1 MLKNM
6 THKSLLLH
14 IINQRAGEGENVAI
28 TIAVSR
34 QDGRQKAAAAALE
47 QAGYRVVRPQSEIC
61 ADVLLLPMPFQP
73 SQEELNQLIKCV
85 KPNGM
90 VLAGMPSKSA
100 VDSFEQR
107 QIEVQDYAKCEELTL
122 LNAIP
127 TAEGCLQIL
136 MNLRTKTIWNSR
148 ILITGFGRIA
158 KLLARDC
165 MTLGAK
171 VSIAA
176 RNPAQRAE
184 AAAWGCD
191 TLSLK
196 NLKEKVLE
204 TDIAINTVPF
214 LLFDAEVLTE
224 MNVDCLLIDLASSPG
239 GVDFEQAEHL
249 GIRTEWARGLPP
261 KYAPETAGE
270 ILAQTVQTI
279 LQEREGEK

>member
-1 MLKNM
+1 M
-6 THKSLLLH
+6 THKSLRLH

-47 QAGYRVVRPQSEIC
+47 QAGYQVIRPQPEIC
-61 ADVLLLPMPFQP
+61 ADVLVLPMPFQP
-73 SQEELNQLIKCV
+73 SQEELKQLVKCI
-85 KPNGM
+85 KPNGI

-100 VDSFEQR
+100 IDAFEQR
-107 QIEVQDYAKCEELTL
+107 QVEVQDYAKCEELTL

-127 TAEGCLQIL
+127 TAEACLQIL
-136 MNLRTKTIWNSR
+136 MNLRKKTIWNSKV
-148 ILITGFGRIA
+148 LITGFGRIA

-191 TLSLK
+191 TLPLK
-196 NLKEKVLE
+196 DLKETVSLM
-204 TDIAINTVPF
+204 DIAINTVPF
-214 LLFDAEVLTE
+214 LLFDAEVLME
-224 MNVDCLLIDLASSPG
+224 MNPRCVLIDLASSPG
-239 GVDFEQAEHL
+239 GVDFEQAEKL
-249 GIRTEWARGLPP
+249 GIYTEWARGLPP